1 MPNRHSDRAYRYG
14 DFPHLFWD
22 AQPNAPLDVTS
33 AVTLARLLR
42 RGDPETIAAL
52 VPPELL
58 RESLE
63 TLFLPEHTKS
73 LWRRVLARLPES
85 AAASAPSETA

>member
-1 MPNRHSDRAYRYG
+1 MQNRRSGQTYRYG

-22 AQPNAPLDVTS
+22 AQPDAPVDVTS

-58 RESLE
+58 REQLD

-73 LWRRVLARLPES
+73 LWRRVLARLPERES
-85 AAASAPSETA
+85 TPARAEVG